1 MAKTSHKVKCR
12 RLQEAKANGTL
23 KYKTRVYNR
32 CKLCGRSG
40 AYYRKFQICRCCFR
54 KLASEG
60 MIPGVKKA
68 SW

>member
-1 MAKTSHKVKCR
+1 MAKKSQIAEEK
-12 RLQEAKANGTL
+12 RLKRKS

-32 CKLCGRSG
+32 CQICGRRRSFFR
-40 AYYRKFQICRCCFR
+40 YFKMCRICFR

-60 MIPGVKKA
+60 QLPGVIKA